1 MKILITGICG
11 FTGST
16 LARELA
22 KEGNEVCGLD
32 NFLREGSRGNVEPL
46 RKLGIRVEEGDIRN
60 EADLAKM
67 PKVDWVLDCAA
78 EPSVLA
84 GTGGGMGSYELMDH
98 NLIGTIRVLELCKK
112 IQAGFVLMSTSRVYS
127 VAKLAAVKIQQKGDG
142 RWEMGD
148 GAVRER
154 EGEREGRW
162 QSEKRKSEK
171 SKIVGLTSKGISE
184 EFSTE
189 PPVSLY
195 GASKRCAELLAM
207 EYGEA
212 FGFPVWINRCGV
224 LAGKGQFGKADQG
237 IFSYWIRSWR
247 ENRPLRY
254 IGFEGTGAQVRDCLH
269 PQDLVMVLKKQMAVS
284 VNVNVERERR
294 SEGGVDYRICN
305 FGGGVGNSCSL
316 RQLSDWCEKR
326 FGPRKVEADPK
337 PRPYDLP
344 WVVMDSSRAEKMWGW
359 KVQTRMEQIF
369 EEIADS

>member
-1 MKILITGICG
+1 M
-11 FTGST
+11 
-16 LARELA
+16 ARELA

-46 RKLGIRVEEGDIRN
+46 RELGIRMEEGDIRN

-84 GTGGGMGSYELMDH
+84 GISGSMGSYELMDH
-98 NLIGTIRVLELCKK
+98 NLIGTIKVLELCKK
-112 IQAGFVLMSTSRVYS
+112 MQAGFVLMSTSRVYS

-142 RWEMGD
+142 RWEIGPLKPSIAHPSKSLRENEEERFRARIVDRGD
-148 GAVRER
+148 AGSPRSVV
-154 EGEREGRW
+154 GI
-162 QSEKRKSEK
+162 SE
-171 SKIVGLTSKGISE
+171 KGISE
-184 EFSTE
+184 SFSTE
-189 PPVSLY
+189 PPLSLY
-195 GASKRCAELLAM
+195 GTSKRCAELLAL

-247 ENRPLRY
+247 ENRPLKY

-269 PQDLVMVLKKQMAVS
+269 PKDLVKVLHKQM
-284 VNVNVERERR
+284 RR
-294 SEGGVDYRICN
+294 DSGVKGLRDQGGVDYRICN
-305 FGGGVGNSCSL
+305 FGGGVENSCSL
-316 RQLSDWCEKR
+316 RQLSEWCEKR

-344 WVVMDSSRAEKMWGW
+344 WVVLDSSRAKKIWDWE
-359 KVQTRMEQIF
+359 VQTTMETIF
-369 EEIADS
+369 SEIADG